1 MDARGLNDLTDAVAR
16 LCSDLYTA
24 CMCRRGFCPER
35 PIDPEQLRE
44 DMEFV
49 GRMLLDAAGVSID

>member
-1 MDARGLNDLTDAVAR
+1 LNDLTDAVAR

-24 CMCRRGFCPER
+24 RMYRRGFCPEC

-49 GRMLLDAAGVSID
+49 G